1 MVKINKSYILV
12 CGLGFIGSNLV
23 NYLKRKKLPVI
34 SITSKKIKN
43 SANNIYINVNPLNK
57 NDLYNKLKKFKLTYV
72 INTYGSI
79 DHSVFGTA
87 NEEKIFNEHFIVL
100 KNLAHLS
107 IEKKV
112 KKLIQIGSA
121 DEYGKTHKSLIN
133 EKDQTSP
140 MTPYAFFKNMGT
152 NYLKNL
158 NDLKVLNCITL
169 RLFTTYGMNQSR
181 SRFIPFVID
190 NCKKNKKFELTNCN
204 QVRDFIHIDDLTKI
218 IFKVMINKKVLK
230 NNILNVG
237 TSKGI
242 KLKEIV
248 NFIVTQSGG
257 GTPLFGKIKIQNKS
271 YSKILVADSKSLQS
285 YIGKFKFK
293 DLFYQLREII

>member
-23 NYLKRKKLPVI
+23 NYLKKKKLPVI

-43 SANNIYINVNPLNK
+43 SVNNIYINVNPLNK
-57 NDLYNKLKKFKLTYV
+57 NDLYNKLKKFNLTYV
-72 INTYGSI
+72 INSYGSI
-79 DHSVFGTA
+79 DHSLFGSA
-87 NEEKIFNEHFIVL
+87 NEEKIFNEHFIVM

-121 DEYGKTHKSLIN
+121 DEYGKTHKSFIN
-133 EKDQTSP
+133 EKDPTSP

-181 SRFIPFVID
+181 NRFIPFVID

-218 IFKVMINKKVLK
+218 IFKVMINKKELK

-237 TSKGI
+237 TSRGT

-248 NFIVTQSGG
+248 NYIVAQSGG

-271 YSKILVADSKSLQS
+271 YSKILVADTKNLQT

-293 DLFYQLREII
+293 DIFYQLREII